1 MQVPV
6 ITGIDIVLGSRH
18 QWLFFL
24 FFYTLLKL
32 CLVDGY
38 DKKKTILL
46 QKFKALVLSL
56 KFSW

>member
-38 DKKKTILL
+38 DKKKNYTVTKI
-46 QKFKALVLSL
+46 
-56 KFSW
+56 